1 MRTYITSLC
10 LVFILLL
17 QLGCEET
24 LDPTADLEKAVL
36 EGFLY
41 ANSPVDSIRI
51 TNLVTYG
58 TDAES
63 VPSTINLDVHLS
75 WNGLAYLM
83 SPTSGDSG
91 YYHYSGTDLEILPG
105 ETYGISFEYAGK
117 SVSATTTLPMPPTGL
132 AMETETLLVEQ
143 VVFGQGMPG
152 GGGGQTDEP
161 AEIKWDNPSGE
172 FYFVVVEN
180 IEVNPASIFVNVP
193 FERNFNFVTEPTSS
207 DFFLLER
214 RVLEQYGTHR
224 AVVYRVNQEYVD
236 LYENSEQDSRNLN
249 EPLSNVENGLGVF
262 TGFSSDTIFFEVAQ
276 P

>member
-1 MRTYITSLC
+1 MRTHISTLF
-10 LVFILLL
+10 LAFLLLL
-17 QLGCEET
+17 QTACEEA

-51 TNLVTYG
+51 ANLVPYG
-58 TDAES
+58 TELES
-63 VPSTINLDVHLS
+63 VASTQNLDVFLTWQGQDFLLS
-75 WNGLAYLM
+75 PSA
-83 SPTSGDSG
+83 GDSG
-91 YYHYSGTDLEILPG
+91 YYHYAGSDLEILSG
-105 ETYGISFEYAGK
+105 ETYAISFEYAGK
-117 SVSATTTLPMPPTGL
+117 SVSASTTLPTPPTGL
-132 AMETETLLVEQ
+132 NIETETLYVEQ

-172 FYFVVVEN
+172 FYFVVIEN
-180 IEVNPASIFVNVP
+180 IEVSPASIFVNLP
-193 FERNFNFVTEPTSS
+193 FERNFNFITEPTSN

-236 LYENSEQDSRNLN
+236 LYENSEQDSRSLN